1 MPWPSSTDYNE
12 AIQNPQHC
20 FGDPELR
27 QGQTALNAMGIP
39 WPRSGNNADV
49 YKVVAPNAKPWA
61 VKCFT
66 REVHGLRE
74 RYQAI
79 SDHLQ
84 QADLPFMVRFQY
96 LEEGIR
102 IRGQWYP
109 VVKMRWVE
117 GHTLNELVKEYLD
130 RPQILER
137 LAQLWLRLGQEM
149 RAAQIV
155 HGDLQHDNVLLV
167 PRRNMVKLRLR
178 LIDYDGLMV
187 PALAGQPSGECGH
200 RNYQH
205 PERLACG
212 TVNAEVDRFAHLVIY
227 TALRCLAVGGRA
239 LWQQYDN
246 GDNLLFREADFQH
259 PNRSALFRDLL
270 DLNAPAARAL
280 VGQLL
285 LATAQPLEQVPLLE
299 DLLVR
304 GQVKPLTPAQAARVT
319 AALDGVAPPESLVLE
334 LAADPA
340 AGGSSDGLRVR
351 APALLGLG
359 GVLQRAARPVGRG
372 LTRAARWATDRPQW
386 SGRSLWVGGV
396 GVLCMAVLAVVA
408 GMLARNW
415 HLPAGPLERT
425 PPLPTFANQL
435 PQIALTAPIQ
445 LQVGE
450 NVLDLPV
457 ERHGYAGPIEVRI
470 SGLPEGVIC
479 DPLHIAPGEETVRL
493 KPFAALDAV
502 NLEKDIELTL
512 HAGRKVLCR
521 HRTTLTVEK
530 PTLAGLAYSP
540 TGVVLLS
547 GETATVRVVVQ
558 RQHYTGPIELQV
570 KESPDGVFCSSA
582 LIPANQNAAALE
594 IKANRDAPGVLG
606 RIAISARVGG
616 FEVWSWRMAA
626 TVYRPAGL
634 RLLAV
639 PDLAVQA
646 GATRPLAV
654 TVDRRGYTGPIDVR
668 LRGLPPGVSCK
679 ALTMIGAEGLAT
691 LEVSAAQD
699 APPGASTVEV
709 GIAVGEQQFDK
720 QTITVSVEKSSALV
734 PVTRENVR
742 FSSGDGVQLWGTF
755 YRAAKGK
762 DAPVVLLLPSIGG
775 QRDQD
780 GWVRLAGKLQE
791 HGFAVLSLDWRGHG
805 DSRTVEEHFWQ
816 QAFNKT
822 GMRAPAA
829 AARDTIRRED
839 FTPEYYPVLVNDLA
853 AARLYLDRLN
863 DEGKCNAAQV
873 FIVAAHEGA
882 TLAALWLYFESCRY
896 PVSGPK
902 PVVLDAVPESKTI
915 AGVVMLNL
923 TGTLAERA
931 MPLLEALRLPA
942 GERRV
947 PMTFVSG
954 SEDGAGAALPRRI
967 LADIRP
973 SLLSQTIIPGA
984 RQSGHALLTADLPTV
999 ASIIAY
1005 FEPLAKHRA
1014 GGWALREPDQKNFL
1028 WKIPTSATS
1037 LLAKARGDK
1046 LMQPVPLSA
1055 LEIR

>member
-130 RPQILER
+130 RPQILDR

-178 LIDYDGLMV
+178 LIDYDGLIV
-187 PALAGQPSGECGH
+187 PALAGRPSGECGH

-205 PERLACG
+205 PERLAKG
-212 TVNAEVDRFAHLVIY
+212 TLNAEVDRFAHLVIY
-227 TALRCLAVGGRA
+227 TALRCLAVGGRP

-246 GDNLLFREADFQH
+246 ADNLLFREADFQQ
-259 PNRSALFRDLL
+259 PSKSALFRDLL
-270 DLNAPAARAL
+270 EIDDASTHAL
-280 VGQLL
+280 VGRLL
-285 LATAQPLEQVPLLE
+285 LASQQPLEHVPLLE
-299 DLLVR
+299 DVLVK
-304 GQVKPLTPAQAARVT
+304 GQVKPLSPAQASRIDAVL
-319 AALDGVAPPESLVLE
+319 AGAPPGEIVLE
-334 LAADPA
+334 LAEVSATGA
-340 AGGSSDGLRVR
+340 KDGLRVR

-359 GVLQRAARPVGRG
+359 VLQRAASPVGRAV
-372 LTRAARWATDRPQW
+372 TRAFHWAKERPQW
-386 SGRSLWVGGV
+386 SGRSLWVSGV
-396 GVLCMAVLAVVA
+396 GMVCMVVLAVVA
-408 GMLARNW
+408 GLLARNW
-415 HLPAGPLERT
+415 HLPAGPLDRT
-425 PPLPTFANQL
+425 PPLQTFAVRL
-435 PQIALTAPIQ
+435 PQLALTGPVK

-450 NVLDLPV
+450 NALDLTI
-457 ERHGYAGPIEVRI
+457 ERQGYAGPIELRVG
-470 SGLPEGVIC
+470 GLPEGVVI
-479 DPLHIAPGEETVRL
+479 DPLQIAPGEDVAAL

-502 NLEKDIELTL
+502 NVEKEIEFSL
-512 HAGRKVLCR
+512 HAGSKVL
-521 HRTTLTVEK
+521 HRRKTTLTVEK
-530 PTLAGLAYSP
+530 PALAGLAYSP

-547 GETATVRVVVQ
+547 GETASVRVVVQ
-558 RQHYTGPIELQV
+558 RQHYHGPIELHV
-570 KESPDGVFCSSA
+570 KETPDGVYCSSA
-582 LIPANQNAAALE
+582 VIPANQSAAGLE

-626 TVYRPAGL
+626 TVYRPSGL

-639 PDLAVQA
+639 PDLAVKV
-646 GATRPLAV
+646 GDTRPLAV

-668 LRGLPPGVSCK
+668 MRGLPPGVSCK
-679 ALTMIGAEGLAT
+679 AITMIGAEGLAT
-691 LEVSAAQD
+691 LEVAAAQD
-699 APPGASTVEV
+699 AAPGDSKVEV

-720 QTITVSVEKSSALV
+720 QTITVSVEKASGLA
-734 PVTRENVR
+734 PATRENVR
-742 FSSGDGVQLWGTF
+742 FTSGDGVQLWGTF

-762 DAPVVLLLPSIGG
+762 DAPVVLLLPNIGG

-805 DSRTVEEHFWQ
+805 DSRNVDERFWQ
-816 QAFNKT
+816 QAFNKQ
-822 GMRAPAA
+822 GVRAPAPG
-829 AARDTIRRED
+829 ARDTIRRED
-839 FTPEYYPVLVNDLA
+839 FAPEYYPMLVNDLA
-853 AARLYLDRLN
+853 AARLFLDRLN
-863 DEGKCNAAQV
+863 DEGKCNAAHV
-873 FIVAAHEGA
+873 FVVAAHEGA
-882 TLAALWLYFESCRY
+882 TLAALWLYFEACRY
-896 PVSGPK
+896 PVNGPK
-902 PVVLDAVPESKTI
+902 PVVLDAPPESKTI
-915 AGVVMLNL
+915 AGVAFLNL
-923 TGTLAERA
+923 TGTLVDRE

-947 PMTFVSG
+947 PMTFVFG
-954 SEDGAGAALPRRI
+954 SEDAAGAALPRRI
-967 LADIRP
+967 MSEVRP
-973 SLLSQTIIPGA
+973 NLLSQTIIPGA
-984 RQSGHALLTADLPTV
+984 RQSGHALLAADLPTA
-999 ASIIAY
+999 ASIAAY
-1005 FEPLAKHRA
+1005 FEPLAKHRTGA
-1014 GGWALREPDQKNFL
+1014 WALREPEQKNFL
-1028 WKIPTSATS
+1028 WKIPSSATS
-1037 LLAKARGDK
+1037 LLAKTRGEK
-1046 LMQPVPLSA
+1046 LMQPVPLTA
-1055 LEIR
+1055 LGIR